1 MGVRIVALTYLPSFG
16 TRAPLLSG
24 MGDGWRYRD
33 RVAYLFRPLK
43 IGYDASLPNLDFF
56 RLGITKK
63 LKKLHVFASVK
74 EPDTAYSNS
83 LPGTVHFISNSEYFK
98 LLTFG

>member
-1 MGVRIVALTYLPSFG
+1 MKCVGVRIVALTCSYLPSFG

-33 RVAYLFRPLK
+33 RVAYLFRPLR

-56 RLGITKK
+56 RLGM
-63 LKKLHVFASVK
+63 
-74 EPDTAYSNS
+74 N
-83 LPGTVHFISNSEYFK
+83 
-98 LLTFG
+98 

>member
-16 TRAPLLSG
+16 TRAPLLSV

-43 IGYDASLPNLDFF
+43 YGYDAFSQSGLF
-56 RLGITKK
+56 
-63 LKKLHVFASVK
+63 
-74 EPDTAYSNS
+74 
-83 LPGTVHFISNSEYFK
+83 
-98 LLTFG
+98 

>member
-43 IGYDASLPNLDFF
+43 IGYDAFSQSGLFQTRYL
-56 RLGITKK
+56 
-63 LKKLHVFASVK
+63 LKA
-74 EPDTAYSNS
+74 
-83 LPGTVHFISNSEYFK
+83 
-98 LLTFG
+98 